1 MTTLIYV
8 IPVDDLFSG
17 IITAADIHCIAGI
30 SPKIIS
36 DETTSV
42 IFNAKDAQALINN
55 TIDES
60 NYINKHRID

>member
-17 IITAADIHCIAGI
+17 IITAADIHCAAGI

-36 DETTSV
+36 GETTSV
-42 IFNAKDAQALINN
+42 MFNVKDAQALINDSM
-55 TIDES
+55 DES
-60 NYINKHRID
+60 KYIAKHRID